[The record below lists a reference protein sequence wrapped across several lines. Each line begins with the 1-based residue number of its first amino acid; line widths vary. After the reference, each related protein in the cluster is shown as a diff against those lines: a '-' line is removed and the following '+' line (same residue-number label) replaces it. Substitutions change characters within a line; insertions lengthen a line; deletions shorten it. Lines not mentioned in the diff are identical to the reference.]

1 MASPWGQLALPTS
14 SAPMNAAE
22 WSELKAPGPLPLV
35 NANNPDGRSYYYNSR
50 TNATTWEKPDAL
62 KTPAE
67 ICLAKIPWKEYTT
80 PEGRKYW
87 NNSETGESVWSMPQ
101 AYKDAV
107 NGPAKPNGYRYSSPF
122 SYNRTSTALTLQTFI
137 PAQREI
143 EDENTPGTEAYHNKE
158 EAKKDFIRLLRK
170 TEMEPTSQWNEV
182 LPQIIKNPAF
192 RGVKDPVE
200 RKQLFENYLVTLRT
214 EVQEKE
220 KDRRHRVREGFMQM
234 CRRHPEIKHYTRY
247 KTARPILQEETDFKA
262 CKDDDERRELFEE
275 FRVEALQTFEANET
289 AERTKAMKVFREILE
304 SLELEP
310 YARWRPTKELF
321 EWKIKENN
329 RHEELWAMNEI
340 DYLTVFEDYVK
351 GLEKEF
357 NDVRQAEKDAKYRA
371 ERKNREGYIVRLL
384 LTSLTLGLSTRT
396 RSGRYYY

>member
-1 MASPWGQLALPTS
+1 M
-14 SAPMNAAE
+14 
-22 WSELKAPGPLPLV
+22 
-35 NANNPDGRSYYYNSR
+35 
-50 TNATTWEKPDAL
+50 
-62 KTPAE
+62 
-67 ICLAKIPWKEYTT
+67 
-80 PEGRKYW
+80 
-87 NNSETGESVWSMPQ
+87 
-101 AYKDAV
+101 
-107 NGPAKPNGYRYSSPF
+107 
-122 SYNRTSTALTLQTFI
+122 TLQTFI

-220 KDRRHRVREGFMQM
+220 KDRRHRVREGFIQM
-234 CRRHPEIKHYTRY
+234 CRRHPDIKYYTRY
-247 KTARPILQEETDFKA
+247 KAARPILQEETDFKA
-262 CKDDDERRELFEE
+262 CKDEDERRELFEE
-275 FRVEALQTFEANET
+275 FRTEALQAFEANE
-289 AERTKAMKVFREILE
+289 AADRTKAMKAFREILE

-321 EWKIKENN
+321 ERKIKEDN
-329 RHEELWAMNEI
+329 RKEELSAMNEI
-340 DYLTVFEDYVK
+340 DYLIVFEDYVK

-357 NDVRQAEKDAKYRA
+357 NDVRQTEKDAKYRA
-371 ERKNREGYIVRLL
+371 ERKNREGFMVCPL
-384 LTSLTLGLSTRT
+384 LTSLTSGLTTRT
-396 RSGRYYY
+396 RSKGYYYGRNKMEGYISLL

>member
-1 MASPWGQLALPTS
+1 MLQSGQNSKHRVRLPFI
-14 SAPMNAAE
+14 
-22 WSELKAPGPLPLV
+22 GD
-35 NANNPDGRSYYYNSR
+35 ANNPDGRSYYYNSK
-50 TNATTWEKPDAL
+50 TNVTTWEKPDAL
-62 KTPAE
+62 KTPSE
-67 ICLAKIPWKEYTT
+67 IRLAKIPWKEYAT

-107 NGPAKPNGYRYSSPF
+107 NGPAKPNGYRYSTNF
-122 SYNRTSTALTLQTFI
+122 SNDRTSTALTLQTFI

-170 TEMEPTSQWNEV
+170 TEMETTSQWNEV

-262 CKDDDERRELFEE
+262 CKDEDERRELFEE
-275 FRVEALQTFEANET
+275 FRAEALQAFEANEA
-289 AERTKAMKVFREILE
+289 AERTKAMKAFREILE

-310 YARWRPTKELF
+310 YARWRPTRELY
-321 EWKIKENN
+321 ERKIKDEN
-329 RHEELWAMNEI
+329 RQEEFSAMNEI

-371 ERKNREGYIVRLL
+371 ERKNREGFIVRLL
-384 LTSLTLGLSTRT
+384 LTSLTLGLTTRT
-396 RSGRYYY
+396 RSGRYYH